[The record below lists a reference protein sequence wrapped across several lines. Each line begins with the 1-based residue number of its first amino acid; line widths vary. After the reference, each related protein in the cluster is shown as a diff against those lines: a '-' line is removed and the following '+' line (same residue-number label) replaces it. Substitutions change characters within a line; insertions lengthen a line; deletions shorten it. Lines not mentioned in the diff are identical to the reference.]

1 MSKKES
7 LIRNEALS
15 VLMGKIPG
23 LKKIKNQWCIV

>member
-23 LKKIKNQWCIV
+23 LKKILKISDT